1 MTLAPRTKLD
11 LPLYFNHKKLGHV
24 FFHGNS
30 SAPGTSPDPEKEIH
44 DIANFLKLP
53 KLGDCRSTGVVE
65 FCPGCWGYGMA
76 EFICGMVGLTFCFK
90 AMCRPSPLKTFSKL
104 QKKTNFQE
112 EKFG

>member
-1 MTLAPRTKLD
+1 MRFND
-11 LPLYFNHKKLGHV
+11 YIYFLRGA
-24 FFHGNS
+24 
-30 SAPGTSPDPEKEIH
+30 APGGGVPDPEKEIH
-44 DIANFLKLP
+44 YIANFLKLP
-53 KLGDCRSTGVVE
+53 KLGDCPSTGVVE

-90 AMCRPSPLKTFSKL
+90 ATCRPSPLKMFSQL